1 MLYKMVNVHNHYLE
15 LLHSGVDG
23 PLGFGV
29 SSMGLNDVL
38 RRVDVL
44 VHEAL
49 QMGYQFLDPR
59 WRVKP

>member
-1 MLYKMVNVHNHYLE
+1 MLHKIVCVPNHYLE
-15 LLHSGVDG
+15 LLHSGVEG

-29 SSMGLNDVL
+29 SGMGLNDVL
-38 RRVDVL
+38 RRVDVF

-49 QMGYQFLDPR
+49 QMGDQLLNPR